1 MIEIKIQNKIKS
13 IIETS
18 LSESKKVL
26 LMCMS
31 DNVKCFKDEY
41 KDLPI
46 FNMGAS
52 LEDVSKNIFTDLRK
66 ADKENVD
73 LIIIQGVS
81 SEGLG
86 LAIMNRLLRACN
98 YNLK

>member
-1 MIEIKIQNKIKS
+1 M
-13 IIETS
+13 
-18 LSESKKVL
+18 
-26 LMCMS
+26 
-31 DNVKCFKDEY
+31 Y
-41 KDLPI
+41 
-46 FNMGAS
+46 MGAS